1 MSKKSQCFQD
11 IFPKLMHRFNTMLIK
26 IPASYFMDMDKKILK
41 FIWNGKGG
49 GGACVVSP
57 VRLFAI
63 LWTVDSQASLSMEF
77 SRQEYWSGLPFPT
90 PGDLLEPGSNPGLL
104 HCRWFLYCLNHQ
116 YILNDYFL
124 NRIFFVCFLLSILK
138 VFITDNL
145 NIIKYN

>member
-90 PGDLLEPGSNPGLL
+90 PGDLPDPRIQLASLESPELASRFFTIAPPGKPT
-104 HCRWFLYCLNHQ
+104 HIHTHF
-116 YILNDYFL
+116 
-124 NRIFFVCFLLSILK
+124 SI
-138 VFITDNL
+138 ISIN
-145 NIIKYN
+145 

>member
-90 PGDLLEPGSNPGLL
+90 PGDLPDPRIEPT
-104 HCRWFLYCLNHQ
+104 
-116 YILNDYFL
+116 YFTSPVL
-124 NRIFFVCFLLSILK
+124 VGRFFTNVPLRNGKSQF
-138 VFITDNL
+138 
-145 NIIKYN
+145 NIEEE